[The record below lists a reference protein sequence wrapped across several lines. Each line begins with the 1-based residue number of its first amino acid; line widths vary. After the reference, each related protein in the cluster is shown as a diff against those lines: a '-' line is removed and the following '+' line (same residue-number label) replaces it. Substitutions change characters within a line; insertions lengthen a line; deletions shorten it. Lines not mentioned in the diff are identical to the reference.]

1 MELTRHLFY
10 TTHKYVV
17 LGKYTTDKLEKA
29 FSKLRQGSG
38 GTYFITVQQVL
49 EKVNIQKTKLLLNCT
64 SMENLHTE
72 LGHMCLQC
80 SYRLDEQGSE
90 VFDNLVQLET
100 GLVYI
105 AGYVTRKDEELPE
118 KDLLDATT
126 FYFEKYGSYTDE
138 LDRCQLNIPTDSA
151 CQWTCFCY
159 IMFHTIKD
167 NVCRESLSNI
177 LSTVAERYSFGM
189 LLNHAR
195 ILSNICIN
203 NYCREC
209 CPRSSKEN
217 ALKILKLS
225 SADISFV

>member
-1 MELTRHLFY
+1 
-10 TTHKYVV
+10 
-17 LGKYTTDKLEKA
+17 
-29 FSKLRQGSG
+29 
-38 GTYFITVQQVL
+38 
-49 EKVNIQKTKLLLNCT
+49 
-64 SMENLHTE
+64 MENLPTE

-90 VFDNLVQLET
+90 VFDNLVQLENSLT
-100 GLVYI
+100 ISTKTALVYI

-118 KDLLDATT
+118 KDLLDVTT

-138 LDRCQLNIPTDSA
+138 LDRGQLNIPTDRA

-177 LSTVAERYSFGM
+177 LSMVAERYSFGM

-195 ILSNICIN
+195 ILSNIFIN

-217 ALKILKLS
+217 TLKILKLS
-225 SADISFV
+225 

>member
-17 LGKYTTDKLEKA
+17 LGKFTTDKLEKA

-38 GTYFITVQQVL
+38 GTYFITVQQIL

-80 SYRLDEQGSE
+80 SYRLDGQGSE
-90 VFDNLVQLET
+90 LFDNLVQLENSLT
-100 GLVYI
+100 ISTKTALVYI

-118 KDLLDATT
+118 KDLLEVTT

-138 LDRCQLNIPTDSA
+138 LDRGQFNIPTDSA
-151 CQWTCFCY
+151 CQYNAICY
-159 IMFHTIKD
+159 MLYNVPYNQRQCMQGIIKQYFINGSRTIFIWYVIKPCENTIK
-167 NVCRESLSNI
+167 
-177 LSTVAERYSFGM
+177 YFHQQ
-189 LLNHAR
+189 LL
-195 ILSNICIN
+195 
-203 NYCREC
+203 
-209 CPRSSKEN
+209 
-217 ALKILKLS
+217 
-225 SADISFV
+225 